1 MEFLNILAA
10 VIPFFLMIG
19 CGCITR
25 VTGILNSDSEK
36 SVMNIVL
43 WLLYPCFILWKVP
56 GNESLQEFSV
66 IGIAIAAGFCVT
78 VVAFAVAWA
87 MGWLSQVSVQDG
99 RNTFAVSAGLQNY
112 GFIPIPM
119 VKALFGDRA
128 DETLGVLFV
137 HNLGVE
143 IALWTVG
150 IVIISGQAQGAWKRL
165 INGPTIAIA
174 VGLSLN
180 FAGAWLGFPAESEST
195 HWLMWLYQWC
205 LGMANEA
212 IAQLGNCA
220 IPVSLI
226 LVGSSLAGVVQSE
239 KWKTKWN
246 VICAAMTV
254 RFVIMPIV
262 VLGVAALVSFSPSL
276 QRVLIVEA
284 AMPAAVF
291 PIVLAKH
298 FGGKPGVAAQIVI
311 ATSAAS
317 LLLTPAILSF
327 ALKLFGVEI

>member
-1 MEFLNILAA
+1 MNFLDILAA

-19 CGCITR
+19 LGCITR
-25 VTGILNSDSEK
+25 VGGVLNSESEK
-36 SVMNIVL
+36 SVMNLVL

-66 IGIAIAAGFCVT
+66 VGVSIAAGFCLT
-78 VVAFAVAWA
+78 VVAFSVAWM
-87 MGWLSQVSVQDG
+87 MGWLSKVSIENG

-112 GFIPIPM
+112 GFIPIPL
-119 VKALFGDRA
+119 VIALFGDQA

-150 IVIISGQAQGAWKRL
+150 LIIISGQSKGAWKRL

-174 VGLSLN
+174 IGLFLN
-180 FAGAWLGFPAESEST
+180 FAGSKFGFPNDTEST
-195 HWLMWLYQWC
+195 NWILWFYSWC
-205 LGMANEA
+205 LGMANTA

-226 LVGSSLAGVVQSE
+226 LVGASLAGVVQSE
-239 KWKTKWN
+239 KWETKWN
-246 VICAAMTV
+246 VIWGAMAV
-254 RFVIMPIV
+254 RFAIMPIV
-262 VLGVAALVSFSPSL
+262 VLSVAAAVSFSPNL
-276 QRVLIVEA
+276 QRVLVVEA

-291 PIVLAKH
+291 PVVLAKH

-311 ATSAAS
+311 ATSVAS
-317 LLLTPAILSF
+317 LLLTPTILSV
-327 ALKLFGVEI
+327 ALKVFGVEV